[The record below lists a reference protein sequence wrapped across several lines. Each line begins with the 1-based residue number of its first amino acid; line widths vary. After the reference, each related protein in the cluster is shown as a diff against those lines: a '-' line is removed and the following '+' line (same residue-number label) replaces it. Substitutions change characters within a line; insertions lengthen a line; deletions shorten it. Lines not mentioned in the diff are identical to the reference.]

1 MKDKKKSSNQS
12 WATRH
17 RQMLLYF
24 SFGIVTTICSLAAC
38 YLTLLYGVRLSIFR
52 DSAGEPNSLLDI
64 AGSTAQW
71 TVGVIMAFLTNKKWV
86 FTNAPKGLSA
96 SAMQFGIFALSRV
109 GTYFLEVG
117 INLCLIELFS
127 MMHYSTQS
135 LSFGILS
142 VSFSSRL
149 WAKMI
154 SSVFVVIVNYFI
166 SKLIVFRKRNDIRKK
181 RR

>member
-1 MKDKKKSSNQS
+1 MKDIKVSSHKS
-12 WATRH
+12 WAARH
-17 RQMLLYF
+17 RQLLLYF
-24 SFGIVTTICSLAAC
+24 SFGIITTVCSLAAC
-38 YLTLLYGVRLSIFR
+38 YLTLRFGVLLPMFK

-71 TVGVIMAFLTNKKWV
+71 TVGVIVAFLTNKKWV
-86 FTNAPKGLSA
+86 FTNAPKGLSVGA
-96 SAMQFGIFALSRV
+96 KQFGIFAFSRV

-127 MMHYSTQS
+127 MLHYSAQS
-135 LSFGILS
+135 LSLGELS
-142 VSFSSRL
+142 ISFTSRL

-166 SKLIVFRKRNDIRKK
+166 SKLVVFRKKNVK
-181 RR
+181 